1 MNKIEIAT
9 ELIKI
14 VEDWKAAV
22 LLKRSVAE
30 KNATLYAL
38 AQGDPVKEKEALHKL
53 LISRTEF
60 YSASE
65 IDYMVQ
71 TIENKILL
79 QDDELHKLYK
89 ETKKLTCSPVNKQT
103 Q

>member
-38 AQGDPVKEKEALHKL
+38 AQGDPVKEKE
-53 LISRTEF
+53 
-60 YSASE
+60 
-65 IDYMVQ
+65 
-71 TIENKILL
+71 
-79 QDDELHKLYK
+79 
-89 ETKKLTCSPVNKQT
+89 
-103 Q
+103 